1 MKKQGIAL
9 IVVVVF
15 ISAIISLVVSNLIFA
30 SPKNRQQ
37 KVEKVD
43 PISSN
48 FTTPD
53 STYFNP
59 QSVDPTKLI
68 TIGPNTNPNPFNG
81 AAQ

>member
-1 MKKQGIAL
+1 MKRQGIAL
-9 IVVVVF
+9 IVIVVF

-37 KVEKVD
+37 KVEVVD

-48 FTTPD
+48 FTTADPK
-53 STYFNP
+53 YFNS

-68 TIGPNTNPNPFNG
+68 TIGPSTNPNPFNG
-81 AAQ
+81 EPQ